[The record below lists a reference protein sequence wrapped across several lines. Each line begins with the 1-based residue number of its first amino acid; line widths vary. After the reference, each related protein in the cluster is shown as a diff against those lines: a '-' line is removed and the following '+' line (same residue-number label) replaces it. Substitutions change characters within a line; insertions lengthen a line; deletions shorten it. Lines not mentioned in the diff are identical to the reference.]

1 MAEVK
6 NIFVGAKMNK
16 DLNPRLISNNEYIEA
31 RNASIINSE
40 GSDSGMVQNVSGNA
54 LLTDFGLTGV
64 NLEIIGFYAD
74 TMNNRLFAFITDWND
89 SSPNNMSN
97 FAAPQSH
104 HYICMYDVQTETG
117 TTLVSGNFLNFS
129 KTHAVLG
136 IDLIEELLFF
146 TDNRN
151 QPRKINVETATS
163 NKDYYSEESDIS
175 VAKYYPWKA
184 PRLSKNNSLGKLQPN
199 SLLQQD
205 VILEDTFGGTS
216 PYIIETSQY
225 TVSPAGGSNATFK
238 VYTSEGWV
246 TKVEVVDAGSGY
258 SEGDVIS
265 IDPVNG
271 LSPQENPL
279 LCTLTADNF
288 QKESTMLDV
297 TSENLPLTQ
306 TLLVDSVPVDSVTEF
321 STLTPVNSNWVGTIL
336 TVKSADGVS
345 QIASDRKIKVT
356 AVGSTSPYSI
366 THTEVSTPIVESDI
380 VTLGANPNYNSAF
393 IGDTNFLSDKFVRFS
408 YRFKY
413 EDNEYSLTAPFTQIA
428 FIPKQDGY
436 FLEDSVPTNINDD
449 DANSDENNAVKS
461 TIINFFENKVNQ
473 AEIIIPMPEGV
484 SSVDKLQSKLKVSEI
499 EILYKESDK
508 VAIQSLGFISSS
520 DLEGE
525 TGSEYVYKYSSQ
537 SPIKTLPEKETT
549 RTSDKVPIR
558 AKAQEITGNRVIY
571 GNYLVR
577 TTRPPELSYTSFIS
591 EKSQQGQLNSVNEI
605 EYPNHVLKQ
614 NRSYRT
620 GIVLVDKFGR
630 QSDVITSKNST
641 VYCPYNEATGSF
653 ITDEDVYR
661 GSSLKILFNS
671 RIPSELDIPG
681 YAGLYSETNP
691 NGWYSYKV
699 VVQQK
704 EQDYYNVF
712 LPTALN
718 NYPNYDTNVGAISQ
732 STAFITLFSDNVNKV
747 PRDLK
752 EVGAQDLQFS
762 SSANLYGRVF
772 NTTFEDD
779 TPTNSQFIPSTTP
792 DKVVSI
798 GLRDEIGMNRDAD
811 GVFYATSPFYSIP
824 SVFRETPEEADT
836 NNTGSNPYIAKVATK
851 KAIGS
856 VGGDLATA
864 STEQVTFKNVRLNVY
879 ETEPFNSN
887 LDIFYETSTSGLI
900 SELNDQINIGT
911 GDSVPFAISGWSFS
925 LSESD
930 EPESY
935 VTTAPFD
942 ILNAQGQSLTLQIA
956 GLPEPNITARIL
968 SVKTRGGENIIQS
981 GSSNPVFILEQNTS
995 YRTWSIKTTA
1005 SQYFTYTWGSV
1016 SRGKDVF
1023 QFEFEFTNTVLG
1035 VEYVSIIN
1043 QNDLSN
1049 SLTNEEPIETTVF
1062 YPGGNA
1068 YPKQTLP
1075 LFAYAIPDNSSQ
1087 YSLSTLTWVN
1097 NTNDKTELSWGRLGK
1112 NKNNNNP
1119 YTIDQGWIDLHGFNF
1134 ENGSINPLVS
1144 TKKSGLEV
1152 EITDVWVWN
1161 EFMTP
1166 GNAPPNYSK
1175 WVSVKFKS
1183 YRFEYTVANGPYARR
1198 TVVKN
1203 VFPMDDLFRLRNNS
1217 TTNLNEILQIN
1228 LKNITHIQKGLQGPG
1243 TIQAPLDN
1251 ATKYKVFM
1259 NVKDA
1264 NQGQGSKQI
1273 RTFSVDVSL
1282 TNALNL
1288 DN

>member
-16 DLNPRLISNNEYIEA
+16 DLNPRLISNNEYIDA

-54 LLTDFGLTGV
+54 LLTDFKLTGV

-129 KTHAVLG
+129 KTHTVLG

-151 QPRKINVETATS
+151 QPRKINVETAIS

-205 VILEDTFGGTS
+205 VILEDTFGGAS
-216 PYIIETSQY
+216 PYTITEY
-225 TVSPAGGSNATFK
+225 TVSPAGGSGATLK

-265 IDPVNG
+265 INSVNSG
-271 LSPQENPL
+271 SPQENPL

-306 TLLVDSVPVDSVTEF
+306 TLLVYSVPDDSVTEF
-321 STLTPVNSNWVGTIL
+321 STLTAVNSNWVGTTL
-336 TVKSADGVS
+336 TVKSTDGVS
-345 QIASDRKIKVT
+345 QITSDRKIKVT
-356 AVGSTSPYSI
+356 AVGSTSPYLI

-380 VTLGANPNYNSAF
+380 VTLGANPNYNSSF

-413 EDNEYSLTAPFTQIA
+413 YDNEYSLTAPFTQIA

-436 FLEDSVPTNINDD
+436 FLEDKVPTNINDD

-499 EILYKESDK
+499 EVLYKESDK

-520 DLEGE
+520 DLKAE

-718 NYPNYDTNVGAISQ
+718 NYPKYTPDNAGVVSQ

-772 NTTFEDD
+772 NTTFTAA

-968 SVKTRGGENIIQS
+968 SVKTKDGQNIIQS

-995 YRTWSIKTTA
+995 DRTWSIKTAA

-1062 YPGGNA
+1062 YRGPNKTLP
-1068 YPKQTLP
+1068 YLKKTLP
-1075 LFAYAIPDNSSQ
+1075 LFPYYGQTSINQPREWIGFESG
-1087 YSLSTLTWVN
+1087 
-1097 NTNDKTELSWGRLGK
+1097 KTELSWGMVSK
-1112 NKNNNNP
+1112 NQNKNNG
-1119 YTIDQGWIDLHGFNF
+1119 YTDGGWRDLHIFNF
-1134 ENGSINPLVS
+1134 ENGSTNPSVS

-1152 EITDVWVWN
+1152 EITDVWVWFEN
-1161 EFMTP
+1161 LPTP
-1166 GNAPPNYSK
+1166 FIQGTNYSK
-1175 WVSVKFKS
+1175 WISLK
-1183 YRFEYTVANGPYARR
+1183 YEEYGFFIRQ
-1198 TVVKN
+1198 
-1203 VFPMDDLFRLRNNS
+1203 MDNLFRLRKKFSLRNNS

-1228 LKNITHIQKGLQGPG
+1228 LQHITYIKRSNQGPD
-1243 TIQAPLDN
+1243 TIQAPFDD

-1264 NQGQGSKQI
+1264 NQGQGFKQI
-1273 RTFSVDVSL
+1273 RTFSIDVSL
-1282 TNALNL
+1282 TSVLNI

>member
-16 DLNPRLISNNEYIEA
+16 DLNPRLISNNEYIDA

-54 LLTDFGLTGV
+54 LLTDFKLTGV

-129 KTHAVLG
+129 KTHTVLG

-151 QPRKINVETATS
+151 QPRKINVETAIS

-205 VILEDTFGGTS
+205 VILEDTFGGAS
-216 PYIIETSQY
+216 PYTITEY
-225 TVSPAGGSNATFK
+225 TVSPAGGSGATLK

-265 IDPVNG
+265 INSVNG

-306 TLLVDSVPVDSVTEF
+306 TLLVYSVPDDSVTEF
-321 STLTPVNSNWVGTIL
+321 STLTAVNSNWVGTTL
-336 TVKSADGVS
+336 TVKSTDGVS
-345 QIASDRKIKVT
+345 QITSDRKIKVT
-356 AVGSTSPYSI
+356 AVGSTSPYLI

-380 VTLGANPNYNSAF
+380 VTLGANPNYNSSF

-413 EDNEYSLTAPFTQIA
+413 YDNEYSLTAPFTQIA

-436 FLEDSVPTNINDD
+436 FLEDKVPTNINDD

-499 EILYKESDK
+499 EVLYKESDK

-520 DLEGE
+520 DLKAE

-537 SPIKTLPEKETT
+537 SPIKTLPAKETT

-661 GSSLKILFNS
+661 GSSLKILFYS
-671 RIPSELDIPG
+671 RIPSELGIPG

-718 NYPNYDTNVGAISQ
+718 NYPNYATNIGAISQ

-981 GSSNPVFILEQNTS
+981 GSSNPVFILEQDATIK
-995 YRTWSIKTTA
+995 TWSIKTAA

-1023 QFEFEFTNTVLG
+1023 QFEFEFKNTVSENG
-1035 VEYVSIIN
+1035 VDVDYVSIIN

-1062 YPGGNA
+1062 YRGPNKTLP
-1068 YPKQTLP
+1068 YLKKTLP
-1075 LFAYAIPDNSSQ
+1075 LFPYYGQTSINQPREWIGFESG
-1087 YSLSTLTWVN
+1087 
-1097 NTNDKTELSWGRLGK
+1097 KTELSWGMVSK
-1112 NKNNNNP
+1112 NQNKNNG
-1119 YTIDQGWIDLHGFNF
+1119 YTDGGWRDLHIFNF
-1134 ENGSINPLVS
+1134 ENGSTNPSVS

-1152 EITDVWVWN
+1152 EITDVWVWFEN
-1161 EFMTP
+1161 LPTP
-1166 GNAPPNYSK
+1166 FIQGTNYSK
-1175 WVSVKFKS
+1175 WISLK
-1183 YRFEYTVANGPYARR
+1183 YEEYGFFIRQ
-1198 TVVKN
+1198 
-1203 VFPMDDLFRLRNNS
+1203 MDNLFRLRKKFSLRNNS

-1228 LKNITHIQKGLQGPG
+1228 LQHITYIKRSNQGPD
-1243 TIQAPLDN
+1243 TIQAPFDD

-1264 NQGQGSKQI
+1264 NQGQGWKQI
-1273 RTFSVDVSL
+1273 RTFSIDVSL
-1282 TNALNL
+1282 TNK
-1288 DN
+1288 

>member
-16 DLNPRLISNNEYIEA
+16 DLNPRLISNNEYIDA

-54 LLTDFGLTGV
+54 LLTDFKLTGV

-306 TLLVDSVPVDSVTEF
+306 TLLVSNDSAASLTQF
-321 STLTPVNSNWVGTIL
+321 STLTAVNSNWVGTIL
-336 TVKSADGVS
+336 TVKSTDGVS
-345 QIASDRKIKVT
+345 QITSDRKIKVT
-356 AVGSTSPYSI
+356 AVGSTSPYLI

-380 VTLGANPNYNSAF
+380 VTLGANPNYNSSF

-413 EDNEYSLTAPFTQIA
+413 DDNEYSLTAPFTQIA

-499 EILYKESDK
+499 EVLYKESDK

-520 DLEGE
+520 DLEAE
-525 TGSEYVYKYSSQ
+525 TGSEYVYRYSSQ
-537 SPIKTLPEKETT
+537 SPIKTLPAKETT

-653 ITDEDVYR
+653 IRDEDVYR

-718 NYPNYDTNVGAISQ
+718 NYPKYTPDNAGVVSQ

-856 VGGDLATA
+856 VGGNLHTITA
-864 STEQVTFKNVRLNVY
+864 SKEQVTFKNVRLNVY

-1023 QFEFEFTNTVLG
+1023 QFEFEFTNTVSEDG
-1035 VEYVSIIN
+1035 VDVEYVSIID
-1043 QNDLSN
+1043 QKDLSN

-1062 YPGGNA
+1062 YRGPNKTLPF
-1068 YPKQTLP
+1068 PKKTLP
-1075 LFAYAIPDNSSQ
+1075 LFPYYGQTSINQPREWIGFESG
-1087 YSLSTLTWVN
+1087 
-1097 NTNDKTELSWGRLGK
+1097 KTELSWGMVSK
-1112 NKNNNNP
+1112 NKNNNNL
-1119 YTIDQGWIDLHGFNF
+1119 YTVDQGWRDLHGFNF
-1134 ENGSINPLVS
+1134 ENGSINPLS
-1144 TKKSGLEV
+1144 SIRKYGLEL
-1152 EITDVWVWN
+1152 EITDVWIWN
-1161 EFMTP
+1161 EKIDIPFIQGT
-1166 GNAPPNYSK
+1166 NYSK
-1175 WVSVKFKS
+1175 WVSLK
-1183 YRFEYTVANGPYARR
+1183 YEQYLYEYYIYVG
-1198 TVVKN
+1198 
-1203 VFPMDDLFRLRNNS
+1203 PMDNLFRLRNNS
-1217 TTNLNEILQIN
+1217 TTNFNEILQIN
-1228 LKNITHIQKGLQGPG
+1228 LDNIRYIKTNSQGPG
-1243 TIQAPLDN
+1243 TIQAPLDD

-1264 NQGQGSKQI
+1264 NQGQGFKQI
-1273 RTFSVDVSL
+1273 RTFSIDVSL
-1282 TNALNL
+1282 TNVLNI

>member
-54 LLTDFGLTGV
+54 LLTDFKLTGV

-104 HYICMYDVQTETG
+104 HYICMYDVQTKEG

-129 KTHAVLG
+129 KTHTVLG

-163 NKDYYSEESDIS
+163 NEFYYSEESDIS

-205 VILEDTFGGTS
+205 VILEDTFGGAS
-216 PYIIETSQY
+216 PYTITEY
-225 TVSPAGGSNATFK
+225 TVSPAGGSGATLK

-265 IDPVNG
+265 IDSVNSG
-271 LSPQENPL
+271 IPQENPL

-356 AVGSTSPYSI
+356 AVGSENGTYSI

-380 VTLGANPNYNSAF
+380 VTLGANPNYNSSF

-413 EDNEYSLTAPFTQIA
+413 YDNEYSLTAPFTQIA

-436 FLEDSVPTNINDD
+436 FLEDKVPTNINDD

-520 DLEGE
+520 DLEAE

-718 NYPNYDTNVGAISQ
+718 NYPKYTPDNAGVVSQ

-856 VGGDLATA
+856 VGGNLHTIAA

-911 GDSVPFAISGWSFS
+911 TDSVPSEISGWSFS

-968 SVKTRGGENIIQS
+968 SVKTRDGQNIIQS
-981 GSSNPVFILEQNTS
+981 GSLNPVFILEQNTS

-1043 QNDLSN
+1043 QNDSSN

-1062 YPGGNA
+1062 YRGPNETLP
-1068 YPKQTLP
+1068 YPKKTLP
-1075 LFAYAIPDNSSQ
+1075 LFPYYGQTSINQPREWIGFESG
-1087 YSLSTLTWVN
+1087 
-1097 NTNDKTELSWGRLGK
+1097 KTELSWGMVSK
-1112 NKNNNNP
+1112 NRNFNNVHAS
-1119 YTIDQGWIDLHGFNF
+1119 TGGWVDLHIFNF
-1134 ENGSINPLVS
+1134 ENGSINPFGFLS
-1144 TKKSGLEV
+1144 PTKKLGLEL
-1152 EITDVWVWN
+1152 EITDVWI
-1161 EFMTP
+1161 
-1166 GNAPPNYSK
+1166 
-1175 WVSVKFKS
+1175 WVETLIM
-1183 YRFEYTVANGPYARR
+1183 Y
-1198 TVVKN
+1198 
-1203 VFPMDDLFRLRNNS
+1203 M
-1217 TTNLNEILQIN
+1217 
-1228 LKNITHIQKGLQGPG
+1228 
-1243 TIQAPLDN
+1243 QALE
-1251 ATKYKVFM
+1251 V
-1259 NVKDA
+1259 
-1264 NQGQGSKQI
+1264 G
-1273 RTFSVDVSL
+1273 
-1282 TNALNL
+1282 
-1288 DN
+1288 